1 MSIGLINSG
10 GIRGGFEIGEITVA
24 DMLAV
29 IPFKNSIDLITI
41 KGKYIRQA
49 LQESAG
55 RLSEEGKLSGG
66 GFLQVSGIK
75 MTIDLSKSKDDR
87 VTELKVKCTQCFSE
101 LSAQYEDL
109 IDERSYNVSI
119 TNYLSNNGGDRYV
132 VFSKYK
138 LSQLEGPLDTEV
150 FIKHL
155 QAHSPVTKDAIKVQN
170 RITIIG
176 GTSGAKSATSGS
188 GWSIKSTNNLI
199 LEAFMLYVVVV
210 QFLTF

>member
-55 RLSEEGKLSGG
+55 RLSEEGKLSRG

-132 VFSKYK
+132 VFPKYK

-155 QAHSPVTKDAIKVQN
+155 QAHSPVTEDAIKVQN

-176 GTSGAKSATSGS
+176 GTSGAS
-188 GWSIKSTNNLI
+188 
-199 LEAFMLYVVVV
+199 E
-210 QFLTF
+210 